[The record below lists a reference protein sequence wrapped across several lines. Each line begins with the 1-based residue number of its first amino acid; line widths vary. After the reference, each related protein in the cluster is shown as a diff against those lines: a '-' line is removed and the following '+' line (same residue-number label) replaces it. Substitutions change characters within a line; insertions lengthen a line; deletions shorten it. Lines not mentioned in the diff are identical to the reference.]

1 MLGSETLETTY
12 FWPAN
17 SLSHTAWPSPT
28 QILHSCF
35 TFSNPLQNQIL
46 HSFDQVP
53 DYAVSCGYGVS
64 HALSRLSAPNTVF
77 STVQFSSKTKFT
89 HRNKA
94 LPGMTAFMSS
104 VLSDLWYARF
114 IHCVSVFNF
123 DFMLY
128 FCVLPLELCKIFSSF
143 LIFFFSHGYFMHL
156 LCKETN
162 LLGDKQW

>member
-1 MLGSETLETTY
+1 MECTVYRRPEYICMVTDQRPKNNSVFKKRRKLKVVVTLQLLGSETLETTY
-12 FWPAN
+12 LWPAN

-53 DYAVSCGYGVS
+53 DYAVSCRYGVS

-77 STVQFSSKTKFT
+77 STVQFSSKSKFT

-104 VLSDLWYARF
+104 VLSDL
-114 IHCVSVFNF
+114 
-123 DFMLY
+123 
-128 FCVLPLELCKIFSSF
+128 
-143 LIFFFSHGYFMHL
+143 
-156 LCKETN
+156 
-162 LLGDKQW
+162 